1 MINVFTEDWLESTK
15 INNPN
20 FEILNLGP
28 IEVLIAKDFLK
39 YPDKLVELTQ
49 SFKFFESIQ
58 LNTARPGK
66 TFDFGAN
73 IHGYSDPF
81 KNTVSLAFGANTC
94 EVTSMYFNC
103 FNGNM
108 KTRMHYPH
116 VDSKAITSEQ
126 SYRQSTNVVGNIGL
140 TKDIKGGTGFWSYKG
155 KINTID
161 MTIDESND
169 IENFWNNLQNNRPKK
184 IHRLNTF
191 GINTYDWQQLKDDG
205 PWKLE
210 CVAPLEYN
218 TYVLYS
224 PFLIHNPYIETDWN
238 IDTDRLSLATFF
250 RMHPS
255 NLMSNND
262 NPKKDNI
269 SKIWNMFR
277 LNSLYNFEI

>member
-1 MINVFTEDWLESTK
+1 MIKTFTEDWIESTR
-15 INNPN
+15 INNAN

-28 IEVLIAKDFLK
+28 VEVLIARDFLK
-39 YPDKLVELTQ
+39 YPDKLVELAQ

-58 LNTARPGK
+58 LVTARPGK
-66 TFDFGAN
+66 TFDFGSN

-81 KNTVSLAFGANTC
+81 KNAVSLQFGANTC
-94 EVTSMYFNC
+94 KVGSMYFNC

-116 VDSKAITSEQ
+116 VDSTAINPQYKDQ
-126 SYRQSTNVVGNIGL
+126 SNVVGNIGL
-140 TKDIKGGTGFWSYKG
+140 TKDLKGGTGFWSYKG

-161 MTIDESND
+161 MTIDEAND
-169 IENFWNNLQNNRPKK
+169 FHNYMQSVENDRSKK

-191 GINTYDWQQLKDDG
+191 GINTYDWEQLKDEG

-210 CVAPLEYN
+210 CVAPLDYN

-238 IDTDRLSLATFF
+238 IDNDRLSLATFF
-250 RMHPS
+250 MLNPS
-255 NLMSNND
+255 HLNRNIVDNN
-262 NPKKDNI
+262 DNI
-269 SKIWNMFR
+269 SKMWKMFR